1 MSGDERLSL
10 RDADPEAYRAMAGL
24 SRYVA
29 SGPLGAALLAII
41 DIRASQ
47 INHCAW
53 CLDMHSAEA
62 RDAGVDQRKLDLIA
76 AWEEA
81 GSIFTDR
88 ERAALAF
95 TEQVTLIG
103 EFGVSDEVWEM
114 VRTAFDDKEIV
125 SLVMAIGAI
134 NVWNRMNVSMRTP
147 LGPEPYRVP
156 KE

>member
-1 MSGDERLSL
+1 MTHQRLSL
-10 RDADPEAYRAMAGL
+10 QEADPDAYRAMAGL
-24 SRYVA
+24 SRYVHN
-29 SGPLGAALLAII
+29 GPLGAGLVALV

-47 INHCAW
+47 INGCAW

-62 RDAGVDQRKLDLIA
+62 RDAGIDQRKLDLIA
-76 AWEEA
+76 AWDEA

-95 TEQVTLIG
+95 TEQVTLIS
-103 EFGVSDEVWEM
+103 EIGVTDEVWEM
-114 VRTAFDDKEIV
+114 VRAEFNDQEIV

-134 NVWNRMNVSMRTP
+134 NVWNRMNVSMCTP

-156 KE
+156 KD

>member
-1 MSGDERLSL
+1 MSSEERLSL

-29 SGPLGAALLAII
+29 DGTLDAGLLALV

-53 CLDMHSAEA
+53 CLDMHSEEA
-62 RDAGVDQRKLDLIA
+62 RAAGVDQRKVNLVA

-81 GSIFTDR
+81 GDIFTDR
-88 ERAALAF
+88 EKAALAF
-95 TEQVTLIG
+95 TEQATLIS
-103 EFGVSDEVWEM
+103 ESGVSDEVWEM
-114 VRTAFDDKEIV
+114 VRAAFDDKEIV
-125 SLVMAIGAI
+125 HLVMGVGAI
-134 NVWNRMNVSMRTP
+134 NVWNRMNVSMCTP

-156 KE
+156 KD